1 VPDDDVEA
9 RFTRLEHEVAELRE
23 QVALTR
29 SDAAA
34 ARVLAAGAD
43 RDVSEV
49 RAELRAHTQ
58 GLNALRETQL
68 EQSRALGEQRQEI
81 NGLRHEMREGFTS
94 QGQRIDELEREMR
107 GGFATMATG
116 MAQITALL
124 TDIRGPEH
132 DGN

>member
-1 VPDDDVEA
+1 VPDDDLEA
-9 RFTRLEHEVAELRE
+9 R
-23 QVALTR
+23 
-29 SDAAA
+29 
-34 ARVLAAGAD
+34 
-43 RDVSEV
+43 V

-94 QGQRIDELEREMR
+94 QGRRIDELEREMR

-116 MAQITALL
+116 MAQITVLL
-124 TDIRGPEH
+124 TEIRGPER

>member
-1 VPDDDVEA
+1 MPDDDVEA
-9 RFTRLEHEVAELRE
+9 R
-23 QVALTR
+23 
-29 SDAAA
+29 
-34 ARVLAAGAD
+34 
-43 RDVSEV
+43 V

-68 EQSRALGEQRQEI
+68 EQSRASDE
-81 NGLRHEMREGFTS
+81 LRHEMREGFTS
-94 QGQRIDELEREMR
+94 QGRRIDALEREMR

-124 TDIRGPEH
+124 TDIRGPER

>member
-1 VPDDDVEA
+1 MPDDDAEA
-9 RFTRLEHEVAELRE
+9 RFARLEHDVAELRE
-23 QVALTR
+23 QVALAK

-58 GLNALRETQL
+58 SLNALWETQL
-68 EQSRALGEQRQEI
+68 EQGRTLGGLRQEMD
-81 NGLRHEMREGFTS
+81 GLHHEMRNGF
-94 QGQRIDELEREMR
+94 D
-107 GGFATMATG
+107 TMATG

-124 TDIRGPEH
+124 TETRKSES
-132 DGN
+132 DG